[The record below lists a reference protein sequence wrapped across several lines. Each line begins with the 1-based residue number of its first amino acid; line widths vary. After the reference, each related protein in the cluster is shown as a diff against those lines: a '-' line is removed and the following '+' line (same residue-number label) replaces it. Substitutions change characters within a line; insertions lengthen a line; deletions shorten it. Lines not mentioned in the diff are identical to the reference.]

1 MLVAAS
7 FIGGS
12 EVQQGGSFVKA
23 AKLPVDES
31 ERLKSLRE
39 YEVLD
44 TEAEHCF
51 DEITE
56 LASQL
61 CGTPIALV
69 SLIDS
74 HRQWFKSKVGLD
86 ASETP
91 REFALCAHAILQDE
105 VFEVCDAS
113 ADVRFFDNPLVTGGP
128 KIRYYAGAP
137 LRSFSGQ
144 AFGTLCVINPKP
156 MQLNAQQRNALTIL
170 GRQVVAQLELRKR
183 IKEISEANQA
193 KDEFLSNISHE
204 LRTPL
209 NAICGFSELLQSSEQ
224 TSLSAAQ
231 TTYVKNIDFGSQQL
245 LSIVNSVLDL
255 EKIDAGKMELQPE
268 PTEISGLINNVLEM
282 MVVDA
287 KKAQIKL
294 TSSISTELSD
304 AVYNL
309 DKTKLTQVLTN
320 ILSNAIKHTQAN
332 LTVKLVAKKVNDKL
346 LIEVI
351 DQGAGISEED
361 QRVLFDKYRQVGAVR
376 KEGTGLGLCICKGLV
391 TLMGGHIYLSSELAV
406 GTTVRITLP
415 IVNAQAK
422 MQTKNTGAHV
432 HCHQYVCVVED
443 NPLNQVLMQTILKQ
457 LKCRF
462 EIFDCAESMLS
473 SPHLSEYDIFLMDIN
488 LPGMSGIEAQQHLKT
503 KCPSKPVFAVTADIF
518 RERELRIAFDGVIAK
533 PYRKVQISEVLKNK
547 AQM

>member
-1 MLVAAS
+1 M
-7 FIGGS
+7 
-12 EVQQGGSFVKA
+12 KA
-23 AKLPVDES
+23 AKLPDDES
-31 ERLKSLRE
+31 ERLKSLHE

-74 HRQWFKSKVGLD
+74 QRQWFKSKVGLD

-91 REFALCAHAILQDE
+91 RELAFCAHAILQDE
-105 VFEVCDAS
+105 VFEVCNAS
-113 ADVRFFDNPLVTGGP
+113 VDVRFFDNPLVTGGP

-144 AFGTLCVINPKP
+144 AIGTLCVINPKP
-156 MQLNAQQRNALTIL
+156 MQLNAEQRNALTIL

-183 IKEISEANQA
+183 IKEISKANQA

-204 LRTPL
+204 IRTPL
-209 NAICGFSELLQSSEQ
+209 NAIFGFSELLLQSSEQ
-224 TSLSAAQ
+224 TGLSAAQ
-231 TTYVKNIDFGSQQL
+231 TNYVKNIDFGSQQL

-268 PTEISGLINNVLEM
+268 PTEISNLISNVLAM
-282 MVVDA
+282 MTVNA
-287 KKAQIKL
+287 KKAHINL
-294 TSSISTELSD
+294 ESSISSELNE
-304 AVYNL
+304 AVFNL

-320 ILSNAIKHTQAN
+320 ILSNAIKYTQAN
-332 LTVKLVAKKVNDKL
+332 LTVKLVAKKVNNKL
-346 LIEVI
+346 SIEVI
-351 DQGAGISEED
+351 DQGAGISDEE
-361 QRVLFDKYRQVGAVR
+361 QRVLFDKYRQVGAVQ

-391 TLMGGHIYLSSELAV
+391 TLMGGSIHLSSELKK
-406 GTTVRITLP
+406 GTIVRITLP
-415 IVNAQAK
+415 IASAKAKVKTINTDAQ
-422 MQTKNTGAHV
+422 V
-432 HCHQYVCVVED
+432 PCHQYVCVVED

-473 SPHLSEYDIFLMDIN
+473 SPHLNEYDTFLMDIN
-488 LPGMSGIEAQQHLKT
+488 LPGMSGLEAQQQIKAI
-503 KCPSKPVFAVTADIF
+503 CPSKPVFAVTADIF
-518 RERELRIAFDGVIAK
+518 RERELRVAFDGVITK
-533 PYRKVQISEVLKNK
+533 PYRKVQISDVLKNK
-547 AQM
+547 AKT